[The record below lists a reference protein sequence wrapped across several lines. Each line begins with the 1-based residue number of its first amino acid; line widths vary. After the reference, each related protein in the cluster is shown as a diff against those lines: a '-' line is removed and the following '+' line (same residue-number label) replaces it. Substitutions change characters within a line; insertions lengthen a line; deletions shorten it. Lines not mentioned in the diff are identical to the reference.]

1 MNILAAL
8 MTARFG
14 SSTTV
19 ASDTSV
25 NATIATLLQHRT
37 HRAFTDQAVAAEVLQ
52 QLLAA
57 TLSAPSKSDLQQ
69 VSLIHVRAPDRIF
82 GVGVKTDKV
91 SFYSDPKYPLRPQIS
106 PDELPAGQ
114 TFDPAI
120 HGHRSRQLG
129 DAPLITLFLRA

>member
-1 MNILAAL
+1 MNTLAAL

-91 SFYSDPKYPLRPQIS
+91 SFYSDPKYPQTNY
-106 PDELPAGQ
+106 LPA
-114 TFDPAI
+114 
-120 HGHRSRQLG
+120 R
-129 DAPLITLFLRA
+129 PLIRQYTATAVASWVMRP

>member
-1 MNILAAL
+1 MNTLAAL

-57 TLSAPSKSDLQQ
+57 TLSAP
-69 VSLIHVRAPDRIF
+69 
-82 GVGVKTDKV
+82 
-91 SFYSDPKYPLRPQIS
+91 
-106 PDELPAGQ
+106 
-114 TFDPAI
+114 
-120 HGHRSRQLG
+120 
-129 DAPLITLFLRA
+129 

>member
-91 SFYSDPKYPLRPQIS
+91 SFYSDPKYPQIS

-114 TFDPAI
+114 AFDPAI